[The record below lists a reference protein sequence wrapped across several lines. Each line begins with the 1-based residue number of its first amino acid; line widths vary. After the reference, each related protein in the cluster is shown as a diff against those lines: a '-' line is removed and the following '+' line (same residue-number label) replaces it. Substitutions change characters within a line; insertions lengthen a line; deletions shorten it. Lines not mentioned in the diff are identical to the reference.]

1 MSEMTEKTEMTAENP
16 VQGTPAAGNIV
27 VEAIGL
33 TKEFRDF
40 WNRPKAKA
48 VNDID
53 FTVREG
59 EVVGLLGPNGSGK
72 STTVKM
78 LLGLLYPTAG
88 RLSVFGKSPRDVD
101 TKKLI
106 GYLPEESYL
115 YKYLTAY
122 ETLDFFGSLFSLS
135 AEERKKRT
143 SQLLEMVGLEH
154 AKDRPV
160 GEFSKGMIRRIGLA
174 QAMINDPAFLILDEP
189 TSGLDPLGCREVK
202 DLILMLKKRGKTV
215 IVTSH
220 LLSDIEDVCDRV
232 VILYGGRIRAEGTL
246 NELLTIQSTNRI
258 TTPNLPPAAMEKLLE
273 VLRSNLKDEE
283 IKIDHPRMSLEEFFL
298 DVVNKAQAES
308 AETYGA
314 RAGGQIADYLSSG
327 SEDANAPSGQQLLD
341 QLSGKVKEEIP
352 VKEEIKEEELK
363 PAIDTT
369 KLQALNDD
377 SLKAKA
383 PAKKEEKAEEKRDL
397 AEANRKLS
405 SLLSGTGNDDPSGQD
420 NE

>member
-1 MSEMTEKTEMTAENP
+1 MSEMTEEKVMAAEPP
-16 VQGTPAAGNIV
+16 VQETSAAGNIV

-258 TTPNLPPAAMEKLLE
+258 TTPNLPPAAMEKLLG

-308 AETYGA
+308 VETYGA

-327 SEDANAPSGQQLLD
+327 TEDTGASSGQQLLD
-341 QLSGKVKEEIP
+341 KLSGKVKEEAP
-352 VKEEIKEEELK
+352 VKEEEKEEEIK

-377 SLKAKA
+377 SLRAKA
-383 PAKKEEKAEEKRDL
+383 PVKQEEKAEEKRNL

-405 SLLSGTGNDDPSGQD
+405 SLLSGTDKDDQD